1 MSCDLNQLKLSRK
14 TKMNK
19 DVFFPLG
26 GGIAGGSV
34 YSTIGGIGVVGG
46 FGGLGVGITGMTAA
60 GTVIGSA
67 FYGAAKGIEDGDATA
82 FVATGLGAIGGIGAS
97 ATIGGIGISF
107 GGSTFGIGM
116 LSMTA
121 MGGVFG
127 LGVYGLAKMF
137 SSSRI
142 NEPIAETFN
151 RMEDRISY
159 EEAYHQALM
168 ELNPIFEEL
177 IWYQKFNVLE
187 IEDELEI
194 LKGQI
199 RAKKKLDSTWN
210 IHNNFSNFNQNS
222 FEDEFINTEPESLKI
237 ELKENFVWKS
247 IQVLRGHTGVINSL
261 AIQDNIVASASEDH
275 TVMLWNLET
284 GKHLFSFFEPSA
296 INSIAIN
303 DQIIVAGNQ
312 RRNITSWN
320 LQNKTLKHIFS
331 RKSYDSFYR
340 DLYNTECHEGLIFSL
355 VLSNDGKT
363 LFSSSGDQTIRAW
376 NATTGEF
383 KFALTGHTDL
393 VLSLAITSSDRF
405 LISGSADKTIRIWDL
420 NNLSSKPQI
429 ITAHENWVTA
439 LAITLDEKYL
449 ASGSKDETVKL
460 WDLSN
465 LRQVYS
471 LEHDAAVWSVAIT
484 PDGSTLASGSLDK
497 TVKLWDLAT
506 GINSQTL
513 QASTPVIFSDNS
525 KYLITGNSRN
535 QIVIWQRTSTNNE
548 LLIDSEITK
557 QWWIVLGVEQ
567 NASTNEIKV
576 AYHDLARQYHP
587 DLNTS
592 KEAEKIMQI
601 INQAYYKAREA
612 NRDVDS
618 DYQSFSHA

>member
-1 MSCDLNQLKLSRK
+1 MKK
-14 TKMNK
+14 E
-19 DVFFPLG
+19 VFFPVG
-26 GGIAGGSV
+26 GGIAGASV

-60 GTVIGSA
+60 GAVIGSA

-97 ATIGGIGISF
+97 TIIGGIGVSF
-107 GGSTFGIGM
+107 GGSAFGIGM
-116 LSMTA
+116 CSMA
-121 MGGVFG
+121 SMGGVFG

-137 SSSRI
+137 SSSHTC
-142 NEPIAETFN
+142 EPIAETFN
-151 RMEDRISY
+151 RIEDRISY
-159 EEAYHQALM
+159 EEAYNQALM

-177 IWYQKFNVLE
+177 IWDQKFNALE

-210 IHNNFSNFNQNS
+210 IHNNSYNFNQNN
-222 FEDEFINTEPESLKI
+222 FEDEFINTEPESLRI
-237 ELKENFVWKS
+237 ELKENFAWKS
-247 IQVLRGHTGVINSL
+247 IKVLTGHTGVINSL

-275 TVMLWNLET
+275 TIRLWNLET
-284 GKHLFSFFEPSA
+284 GKQLFSFFEPSV
-296 INSIAIN
+296 IDSLAIN

-312 RRNITSWN
+312 SRKITSWN
-320 LQNKTLKHIFS
+320 LQNKTLKHIFL

-340 DLYNTECHEGLIFSL
+340 DIYNTDCHEGLIFSL

-376 NATTGEF
+376 NTSTGEF

-393 VLSLAITSSDRF
+393 VLSLAITYSDRF

-449 ASGSKDETVKL
+449 ASGSNDETVKL

-471 LEHDAAVWSVAIT
+471 LRHDAAVWSVAIT

-506 GINSQTL
+506 GTISQTL
-513 QASTPVIFSDNS
+513 QASTPVIFSDNG

-535 QIVIWQRTSTNNE
+535 QIVIWQRTSINNQ

-618 DYQSFSHA
+618 DSQSLNKQCHA